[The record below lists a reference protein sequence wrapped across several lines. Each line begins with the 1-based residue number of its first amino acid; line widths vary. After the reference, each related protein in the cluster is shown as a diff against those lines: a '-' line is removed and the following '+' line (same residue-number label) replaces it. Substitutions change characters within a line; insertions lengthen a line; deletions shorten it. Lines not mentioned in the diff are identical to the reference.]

1 MQILVD
7 ADACPRVAKEILFRA
22 AQRTNVPVVLVANQH
37 MHIPDSE
44 LFSLVQVGEGLDVA
58 DERIV
63 ELTEEGDLVVTA
75 DIPLANLVVEKGGTA
90 LNPRGELYT
99 ANNVRQ
105 RLNMRDFMA
114 DLRGSGIE
122 TGGPP
127 AYSQRNS
134 QEFANALDRFL
145 TKARRHKA

>member
-7 ADACPRVAKEILFRA
+7 ADACPRVAKEIIFRA
-22 AQRTNVPVVLVANQH
+22 ATRTNVRVVLVANQH
-37 MHIPDSE
+37 MRIPESE
-44 LFSLVQVGEGLDVA
+44 LFLLEQVGQGLDVA

-63 ELTEEGDLVVTA
+63 ELAEEGDLVVTA
-75 DIPLANLVVEKGGTA
+75 DIPLANLVVEKGATA

-99 ANNVRQ
+99 TNNVRQ

-122 TGGPP
+122 AGGPP
-127 AYSQRNS
+127 AYSQRDS
-134 QEFANALDRFL
+134 QDFANALDRYL
-145 TKARRHKA
+145 TKAQRK